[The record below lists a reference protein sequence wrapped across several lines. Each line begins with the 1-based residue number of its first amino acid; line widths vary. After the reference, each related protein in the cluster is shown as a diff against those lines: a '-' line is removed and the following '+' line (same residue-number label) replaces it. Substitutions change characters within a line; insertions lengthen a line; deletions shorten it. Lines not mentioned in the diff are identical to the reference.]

1 MKSKLLLVDDD
12 TDICAFYLSVLRG
25 DYEVQVARNADSAY
39 AMLDE
44 FNPDII
50 VLDVD
55 LPGQSGLD
63 ICRKIRGMTKNRP
76 YVAIIFL
83 TGNSS
88 THDILKGLEI
98 GGDDYLAKPCS
109 IPELKA
115 RIKTNLRIKRMTD
128 ELEEARES
136 LQNENRKLELLTI
149 TDELTG
155 LYTMRF
161 FSKRLEEEHSRAC
174 RYNYSIS
181 LIMIDLDYFKRV
193 NDRFSHIMG
202 SYVLSQVGARIK
214 SQLRNEDTAARY
226 GGDEFVILLPH
237 TDSTGA
243 MASGKRVADSISSPD
258 YILDSQKTKV
268 TASMGIYTFDG
279 SREERSD
286 GGNKLIK
293 NADRLLYRAKRSG
306 RNRLISGND

>member
-25 DYEVQVARNADSAY
+25 EYEVRLAHDADAAY
-39 AMLDE
+39 SLLNKFD
-44 FNPDII
+44 PDIV

-55 LPGQSGLD
+55 LPGQNGLD
-63 ICRKIRGMTKNRP
+63 VCRKIRGFTKDKP
-76 YVAIIFL
+76 YVSIIFL

-115 RIKTNLRIKRMTD
+115 RIKTNLRIKKMTD
-128 ELEEARES
+128 ELDKAQKL

-149 TDELTG
+149 TDELTT

-161 FSKRLEEEHSRAC
+161 FSKRLEEEHARAC

-181 LIMIDLDYFKRV
+181 LIMIDLDYFKCI
-193 NDRFSHIMG
+193 NDSFSHVMG
-202 SYVLSQVGARIK
+202 SHVLSQVGTRIK
-214 SQLRNEDTAARY
+214 EQLRSEDIAARY

-237 TDSTGA
+237 TDSVGA
-243 MASGKRVADSISSPD
+243 MALGKRVADAISSSD
-258 YILDSQKTKV
+258 YTLDANKARV
-268 TASMGIYTFDG
+268 TASMGVYTFDG
-279 SREERSD
+279 SKHDRSD
-286 GGNKLIK
+286 GGSALIK
-293 NADRLLYRAKRSG
+293 YADKLLYQAKRAG
-306 RNRLISGND
+306 RNRLIGGNG

>member
-25 DYEVQVARNADSAY
+25 DYDVKVAYDANAAY
-39 AMLDE
+39 SLLHQ
-44 FNPDII
+44 FNPDIV

-55 LPGQSGLD
+55 LPGQNGLD
-63 ICRKIRGMTKNRP
+63 VCRKIRGLTKNKP

-128 ELEEARES
+128 ELEEARKS

-149 TDELTG
+149 TDELTS

-174 RYNYSIS
+174 RYNYNVSV
-181 LIMIDLDYFKRV
+181 IMIDLDHFKRI
-193 NDRFSHIMG
+193 NDSFSHVMG
-202 SYVLSQVGARIK
+202 SHVLSQVGARIK
-214 SQLRNEDTAARY
+214 VQLRSEDTAARY
-226 GGDEFVILLPH
+226 GGDEFAILLPH
-237 TDSTGA
+237 TDSVGA
-243 MASGKRVADSISSPD
+243 MAFGKRVADAISSPD
-258 YILDSQKTKV
+258 YILDTNSARV
-268 TASMGIYTFDG
+268 TASMGVYTFDG
-279 SREERSD
+279 SKKERSD
-286 GGNKLIK
+286 GGNELIK
-293 NADRLLYRAKRSG
+293 YADKLLYQAKRAG
-306 RNRLISGND
+306 RNRLIGGSG

>member
-25 DYEVQVARNADSAY
+25 EYDVRVACDANSAY
-39 AMLDE
+39 SLLHK

-63 ICRKIRGMTKNRP
+63 VCRKIRGLTKNKP
-76 YVAIIFL
+76 YIAIIFL

-128 ELEEARES
+128 ELEEARKS

-174 RYNYSIS
+174 RYNYSVS

-193 NDRFSHIMG
+193 NDSFSHVMG
-202 SYVLSQVGARIK
+202 SYVLSQVGERIK
-214 SQLRNEDTAARY
+214 SQLRSEDTAARY
-226 GGDEFVILLPH
+226 GGDEFAILLPH
-237 TDSTGA
+237 TDSVGA
-243 MASGKRVADSISSPD
+243 MAFGKRVANSISSPD
-258 YILDSQKTKV
+258 YVLDTSSTKV

-279 SREERSD
+279 SKEERSD
-286 GGNKLIK
+286 GGSELIK
-293 NADRLLYRAKRSG
+293 CADKLLYRAKRAG
-306 RNRLISGND
+306 RNRLIGGNG